1 MQGRVLY
8 FVIGVLSL
16 HLSRLAGAQDYQWTE
31 IVIEGTTVLQTWQ
44 INDNGQTAVNTTDGT
59 AGIYENGTFTPLPPP
74 PQGLQL
80 VRRSRVDK
88 HAERGVGNP
97 DHAA

>member
-1 MQGRVLY
+1 MQGRVPY

-31 IVIEGTTVLQTWQ
+31 MVIPGTTVESVWGL
-44 INDNGQTAVNTTDGT
+44 NDNGQVALFTTDG
-59 AGIYENGTFTPLPPP
+59 ASGIYENGTFTPLPPP